1 MADRMLIEKIKNRFA
16 AAVLEAEEMRGENL
30 IVVDRERALEVFGA
44 LRDEPE
50 FSFEMLADVTGV
62 DWLEREPRF
71 EVVYQLKSLSRDHR
85 LRVKI
90 RVAAADAWVYSVAGI
105 WKSADWLERE
115 CFDMFG
121 ISFKG
126 HPDLRRILLYDSFT
140 GHPLRKDYPY
150 QKRQPIVAET
160 DPIVNPL
167 RSSR

>member
-1 MADRMLIEKIKNRFA
+1 MLIEKIKNRFA
-16 AAVLEAEEMRGENL
+16 SAVLEAQESRGQNT
-30 IVVDRERALEVFGA
+30 IVVDRERALEVFQA

-50 FSFEMLADVTGV
+50 FAFAMLADVTAV
-62 DWLEREPRF
+62 DWLERDPRF
-71 EVVYQLKSLSRDHR
+71 EVVYHLKSLSQSDR

-90 RVAAADAWVYSVAGI
+90 RVAAGDPWVHSAYPV

-121 ISFKG
+121 IDFKG

-150 QKRQPIVAET
+150 QKRQPIVSET
-160 DPIVNPL
+160 DPIVHPL

>member
-1 MADRMLIEKIKNRFA
+1 MAAGMLIEKIKNRFGGA
-16 AAVLEAEEMRGENL
+16 ILETQEANGDN
-30 IVVDRERALEVFGA
+30 IVIVDRERALEVLKA
-44 LRDEPE
+44 LRDEAD
-50 FSFEMLADVTGV
+50 FGFEMLIDVTCV

-71 EVVYQLKSLSRDHR
+71 EVVYQLNSLSRPAR
-85 LRVKI
+85 LRVKL
-90 RVAAADAWVYSVAGI
+90 RVAAADPWVYSAAGI

-121 ISFKG
+121 IDFKG
-126 HPDLRRILLYDSFT
+126 HPDLRRILLYDSFS